1 MFRKSLT
8 LILLVGQMAFAQESY
23 DLASASYTRG
33 DYIQALVHINT
44 SLEKGNDPSHYLLRA
59 MIHQSLTNNSNAHD
73 DFVKAITLDREYYEA
88 YFQFSEFLSET
99 FEYERAIASL
109 NFLLNRI
116 SRGETKGIFIKY
128 DVHGIERTQITTLVG
143 MEAEIL
149 MKRGLALRRMGRL
162 DEAMS
167 DFDSAIEIT
176 ETVDQFVNRAL
187 LFEDLGQRKKAKE
200 DLKSAINLNPN
211 SSLAWYNL
219 LILDPATTVPSSLE
233 SSLEFAPMLSLKGIE
248 AFEGG
253 DMDAAEKLFAQAFR
267 LTPNDPVLLLNAGR
281 VDQRNQNF
289 ERAQAKFIRVIHLS
303 PAKSE
308 ALYLLGNSYFGQKEY
323 KNALNYYEQYLKT
336 DPTNA
341 QIWFNS
347 AMAYLELK
355 ETESAC
361 KCLTRSSDL
370 GMKRSATF
378 LSEYCTKE

>member
-8 LILLVGQMAFAQESY
+8 LILLIGQMAFAQESY
-23 DLASASYTRG
+23 DLASAGYISG
-33 DYIQALVHINT
+33 DYIQALAHINT

-59 MIHQSLTNNSNAHD
+59 MIHQALTNNSNAHD

-128 DVHGIERTQITTLVG
+128 DVHGVEGTQITTLVG

-149 MKRGLALRRMGRL
+149 MKRGLALKKMGRL
-162 DEAMS
+162 DEAML
-167 DFDSAIEIT
+167 DFDRAIEIT
-176 ETVDQFVNRAL
+176 ETVDKFVNRAL
-187 LFEDLGQRKKAKE
+187 LFSELGRRKEAKE
-200 DLKSAINLNPN
+200 DLTSAISLNPN
-211 SSLAWYNL
+211 SALAWYNL
-219 LILDPATTVPSSLE
+219 LIIDVATKLPGSLE
-233 SSLEFAPMLSLKGIE
+233 MNSEFAPMLSLKGIE

-253 DMDAAEKLFAQAFR
+253 DVDAAEKLFSQALQ

-289 ERAQAKFIRVIHLS
+289 EKAQDKFVRVIHLS

-347 AMAYLELK
+347 AMAYLELD

-361 KCLTRSSDL
+361 KCLRRSDDL
-370 GMKRSATF
+370 GMSRSDTF
-378 LSEYCTKE
+378 LTEYCTKE